1 MSVGALSQHTKVI
14 AGEPEGAD
22 DAYRS
27 ILKGE
32 IVPSDNPRTICD
44 GLLTSLGEMTF
55 AIISKNIYKII
66 TVDDATTINAMRLIW
81 ERMKII
87 VEPSSAVTLALVL
100 SEKIDLKGK
109 RIGLILSGGNVDL
122 AKLPW

>member
-1 MSVGALSQHTKVI
+1 
-14 AGEPEGAD
+14 
-22 DAYRS
+22 
-27 ILKGE
+27 
-32 IVPSDNPRTICD
+32 
-44 GLLTSLGEMTF
+44 MTF
-55 AIISKNIYKII
+55 SIISRNIHKII
-66 TVDDATTINAMRLIW
+66 TVDDATTISAMRLIW

-87 VEPSSAVTLALVL
+87 VEPSSAVTLAVVL